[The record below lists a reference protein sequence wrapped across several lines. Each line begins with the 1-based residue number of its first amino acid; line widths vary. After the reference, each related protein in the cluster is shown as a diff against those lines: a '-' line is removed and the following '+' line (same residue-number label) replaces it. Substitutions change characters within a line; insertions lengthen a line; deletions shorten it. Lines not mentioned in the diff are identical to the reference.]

1 MRGAGSVCG
10 VSKLYPS
17 FSTPPKEE
25 KEEKEKEKNNRS
37 PGQKADF
44 FMSIIN
50 TPSHYEIVTGT
61 QSLVW
66 LPCFLN
72 TKKKMFDSL
81 LDLRCYSRVSA
92 PLDTGVPL

>member
-1 MRGAGSVCG
+1 MGSL
-10 VSKLYPS
+10 SSIPLSPLLQK
-17 FSTPPKEE
+17 K
-25 KEEKEKEKNNRS
+25 KKKKRKRKKNNRS